1 MGAESGESQPAEARE
16 NTNYQGVNDSVC
28 HSIGW
33 RDTASFLHQSGRM
46 VGKLVWVNNESESIE
61 WIGDFSCEVL
71 ITSLRIAGGFVWAEG
86 RWGACKAARGT
97 KDKQKKIVCYAC
109 NTYATRCATQTNI
122 YDRVFSNNSNYVSY
136 IKRQEQFK
144 KFVTADTIAH

>member
-16 NTNYQGVNDSVC
+16 NTNYQGVNYSVC

-46 VGKLVWVNNESESIE
+46 VGKLVWMNNESESIE
-61 WIGDFSCEVL
+61 WIGDFPCEVL
-71 ITSLRIAGGFVWAEG
+71 ITSLRIAGGLVWGEG

-97 KDKQKKIVCYAC
+97 KDKQKKLS
-109 NTYATRCATQTNI
+109 ATQ
-122 YDRVFSNNSNYVSY
+122 
-136 IKRQEQFK
+136 
-144 KFVTADTIAH
+144 VTHMQHDV

>member
-71 ITSLRIAGGFVWAEG
+71 ITSLRIAGGFVWG
-86 RWGACKAARGT
+86 RGDGAPAKPQGVRKTNKKKLSATHVTHMQHDVQLKPTFTTACSVIIVIMSAISN
-97 KDKQKKIVCYAC
+97 DK
-109 NTYATRCATQTNI
+109 
-122 YDRVFSNNSNYVSY
+122 SNSRNS
-136 IKRQEQFK
+136 
-144 KFVTADTIAH
+144 

>member
-46 VGKLVWVNNESESIE
+46 VGKLVWMNNESESIE
-61 WIGDFSCEVL
+61 WIGDFSCEVS
-71 ITSLRIAGGFVWAEG
+71 ITSLRIAGGLVWGEG

-97 KDKQKKIVCYAC
+97 KDKQKKLS
-109 NTYATRCATQTNI
+109 ATQVTHMQHDVQLKPTFTTACSVI
-122 YDRVFSNNSNYVSY
+122 IVIMSVISNNMSNS
-136 IKRQEQFK
+136 RNS
-144 KFVTADTIAH
+144 

>member
-71 ITSLRIAGGFVWAEG
+71 ITSLRIAGGFGLGGGEMG
-86 RWGACKAARGT
+86 RLQSRKGYERQT
-97 KDKQKKIVCYAC
+97 KKNCLL
-109 NTYATRCATQTNI
+109 RM
-122 YDRVFSNNSNYVSY
+122 
-136 IKRQEQFK
+136 
-144 KFVTADTIAH
+144 